1 MHIYGAAAPFL
12 VEKRGYQGIME
23 DKEKGRSRKKKTFPV
38 LAAAIAGAVITVA
51 AAAGAGYYIYRGK
64 QYETVFFLST
74 SINGIDA
81 SEKTVDQMK
90 KLISREIDSYE
101 LTIKKRGG
109 KTEKITGEDI
119 GLHSV
124 FDGKLEEY
132 LASQDPLDWWSS
144 CRKQK
149 YYEVQ
154 VMSEFDEGMLEER
167 IGTLELFQEENM
179 EPPKDAYLSD
189 YLPGQGYVVMPEE
202 PGTVLDKEKTAREIR
217 KAVAGMEKEL
227 VLEEL
232 DVYEKAAVTGEDPEL
247 NGIADKLNKYAN
259 MTVTYLFGEKEE
271 ILDGNL
277 ISGWITMEDT
287 GEVSLSQEAVTAYV
301 EDLAARYDTA
311 NQKKMLKTSY
321 GPTVEITKGFYG
333 WKMDQDTEAQAL
345 YEILMSGQSQAREPA
360 YLQTGASHGDND
372 YGDTYV
378 EINLTAQHLFFYKDG
393 RLLVESDFV
402 SGNAARGYSTP
413 SGAYPLTY
421 KQRNATLRGAD
432 YATPVSYWMPFNR
445 NIGMHDATWRGS
457 FGGSI
462 YKTGGSHGCIN
473 LPKTAAKTIF
483 ENIEKGMPVLC
494 YHLEGSESGS
504 SSRGSSSVV
513 LGDSGDGGAEKP
525 APAPS
530 PSPAPT
536 QAPAPTPTPTPTP
549 APAPTPTPA
558 PTPAPAPQ
566 ESPAD
571 PGAAA
576 VPETSPVPETE
587 SQPVEP
593 ETTEEEVRTGHPWE
607 YGPGTTQ
614 PAQTEG
620 ADSLPETAAAAEE
633 GGAPQ

>member
-23 DKEKGRSRKKKTFPV
+23 DKEKGRSRKKKAFPV
-38 LAAAIAGAVITVA
+38 LPAAIAGAVITVA

-132 LASQDPLDWWSS
+132 LASQDPLEWWSS
-144 CRKQK
+144 GRKQK
-149 YYEVQ
+149 DYEVQ

-167 IGTLELFQEENM
+167 ISTLELFQEENM

-189 YLPGQGYVVMPEE
+189 YLSGQGYVVMPEE
-202 PGTVLDKEKTAREIR
+202 PGTVLDKEKTAQEIR
-217 KAVAGMEKEL
+217 KAVAGMEREL
-227 VLEEL
+227 VLEDL
-232 DVYEKAAVTGEDPEL
+232 DVYEKAAITGDDPEL

-287 GEVSLSQEAVTAYV
+287 GEVTLSQEAVTAYV
-301 EDLAARYDTA
+301 EELAARYDTA

-494 YHLEGSESGS
+494 YHLEGTESGS

-513 LGDSGDGGAEKP
+513 LGDSSADGADKP

-530 PSPAPT
+530 
-536 QAPAPTPTPTPTP
+536 QTP
-549 APAPTPTPA
+549 APSQADFRYNVRVGQDIIQHWKVRVLPLA
-558 PTPAPAPQ
+558 Q
-566 ESPAD
+566 RVLILSP
-571 PGAAA
+571 P
-576 VPETSPVPETE
+576 PFQCP
-587 SQPVEP
+587 
-593 ETTEEEVRTGHPWE
+593 HIII
-607 YGPGTTQ
+607 
-614 PAQTEG
+614 
-620 ADSLPETAAAAEE
+620 
-633 GGAPQ
+633 

>member
-1 MHIYGAAAPFL
+1 MRRLFL
-12 VEKRGYQGIME
+12 SLQGREEIRETMGE
-23 DKEKGRSRKKKTFPV
+23 KEKGRSRKKKTFPV

-81 SEKTVDQMK
+81 SEKSVEQMK
-90 KLISREIDSYE
+90 KLISREIDGYV

-109 KTEKITGEDI
+109 ETEQITGEDI
-119 GLHSV
+119 GLHPV

-132 LASQDPLDWWSS
+132 LADQDPLEWWSS
-144 CRKQK
+144 GRRQK
-149 YYEVQ
+149 DYEVQ
-154 VMSEFDEGMLEER
+154 VMREYDEGMLEEK
-167 IGTLELFQEENM
+167 IGSLELFQEENM
-179 EPPKDAYLSD
+179 EPPRDAYLSE
-189 YLPGQGYVVMPEE
+189 YVPGQGYVVMPEE
-202 PGTVLDKEKTAREIR
+202 PGTVLDKDKTAKKIAE
-217 KAVAGMEKEL
+217 AVANMDKEL

-232 DVYEKAAVTGEDPEL
+232 DVYEKAAVTREDPEL

-259 MTVTYLFGEKEE
+259 MTVTYTFGEKEE

-277 ISGWITMEDT
+277 ISQWIAMEDS
-287 GEVSLSQEAVTAYV
+287 GEVSLNQEAVTAYV
-301 EDLAARYDTA
+301 EDLASRYDTA
-311 NQKKMLKTSY
+311 NQKKLLKTSY
-321 GPTVEITKGFYG
+321 GQTVEITKGFYG
-333 WKMDQDTEAQAL
+333 WKMDRDTEAQAL
-345 YEILMSGQSQAREPA
+345 YEILMSGQSQPREPV
-360 YLQTGASHGDND
+360 YLQTGASHGEND

-413 SGAYPLTY
+413 AGAYPLTY

-445 NIGMHDATWRGS
+445 NIGMHDAGWRGS

-462 YKTGGSHGCIN
+462 YKTNGSHGCIN
-473 LPKTAAKTIF
+473 LPRTAAKTIF

-494 YHLEGSESGS
+494 YHLEGTESGK
-504 SSRGSSSVV
+504 SSRGAGSVV
-513 LGDSGDGGAEKP
+513 LGESDADGAQKPSAAEGTAQQP
-525 APAPS
+525 A
-530 PSPAPT
+530 PAPT
-536 QAPAPTPTPTPTP
+536 QAPAP

-558 PTPAPAPQ
+558 PAPAPTEAPAPAPQ
-566 ESPAD
+566 ESD
-571 PGAAA
+571 T

-587 SQPVEP
+587 SQPAET

-607 YGPGTTQ
+607 YGPGTTR
-614 PAQTEG
+614 PAETEG
-620 ADSLPETAAAAEE
+620 PDMVPDTAAAAEE
-633 GGAPQ
+633 GGTPQ